1 MTGIF
6 TAFILPDFLKTPDQS
21 MIGEF
26 TWDSRLDPPKLGDS
40 MPTTIPGITTY
51 PADDSGSTVLPIGF
65 NFIYMGVNYSYFS
78 VNSNGQMRL
87 HTTAGATAIGGT
99 NVSTYSAST
108 VTFAPMAGDN
118 ETGTGISYL
127 VTGTIPNR
135 KLIIE
140 WNNFYAYYSDPQ
152 TSGNMQLVLNEGTG
166 VFEFIYGGIKNSNST
181 STTRS
186 IFHSSSNTTNSSAFI
201 TVGATPTQNTT
212 ATSPTTNSFA
222 ASVLIANLANTFY
235 KFTPASTVE
244 AIVTG
249 KQIGRAHV

>member
-1 MTGIF
+1 MINNYDSVVSFNLTGTTCSQKQREKSYMVKKRTWISLITMLMMLFSFSFVQGQSSANYVFTTGASTLNSMTGS
-6 TAFILPDFLKTPDQS
+6 TP
-21 MIGEF
+21 
-26 TWDSRLDPPKLGDS
+26 
-40 MPTTIPGITTY
+40 IPGITTY

-201 TVGATPTQNTT
+201 TVGATPT
-212 ATSPTTNSFA
+212 
-222 ASVLIANLANTFY
+222 
-235 KFTPASTVE
+235 
-244 AIVTG
+244 
-249 KQIGRAHV
+249 